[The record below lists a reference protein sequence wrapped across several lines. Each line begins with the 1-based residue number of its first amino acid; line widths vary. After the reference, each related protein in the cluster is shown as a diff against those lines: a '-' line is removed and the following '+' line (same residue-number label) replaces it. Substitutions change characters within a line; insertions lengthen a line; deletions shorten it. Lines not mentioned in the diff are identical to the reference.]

1 MSTAVMST
9 AFAFDP
15 VRRPGPIAPAARGTS
30 VRPVE
35 AAPVVAT
42 PPVAA
47 QKALPV
53 ARPKVV
59 AAAAVL
65 GGAVCVVVAQ
75 LLLSIGTANGAYR
88 LAELDQRSEL
98 LAHQQQVQAESL
110 QSLAAPQHLAAR
122 AAALGMVPDDA
133 AAYLDAR
140 NGRVLGSTAATAGT
154 ASHPVGV
161 RR

>member
-1 MSTAVMST
+1 MST

-15 VRRPGPIAPAARGTS
+15 VRRPAPA
-30 VRPVE
+30 RPVE
-35 AAPVVAT
+35 AAPVVAA
-42 PPVAA
+42 PPLAA
-47 QKALPV
+47 PRALPV

-88 LAELDQRSEL
+88 LAELEQRSDVL
-98 LAHQQQVQAESL
+98 TRQQQVQAESL
-110 QSLAAPQHLAAR
+110 QALAAPQHLAAQ
-122 AAALGMVPDDA
+122 AAALGMVPDDS

-140 NGRVLGSTAATAGT
+140 TGRVLGSTEATAGT
-154 ASHPVGV
+154 VRHPGGIT
-161 RR
+161 R